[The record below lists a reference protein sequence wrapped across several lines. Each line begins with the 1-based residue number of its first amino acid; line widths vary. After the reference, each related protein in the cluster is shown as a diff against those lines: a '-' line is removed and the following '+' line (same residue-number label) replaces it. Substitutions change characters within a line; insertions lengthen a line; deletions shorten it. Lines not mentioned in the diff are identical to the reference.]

1 MALFWLHSIA
11 CVGRRA
17 KDRHAESAPGRW
29 FGLFRIAFLE
39 NFFGQ
44 RLLNFG
50 VSWDCLND
58 SVLGVHPE
66 RMASSFSLEKATA
79 MRRRRSKSRRFIRPR
94 FFLEWHPRVIHAKC

>member
-29 FGLFRIAFLE
+29 FGLFRIEFLE
-39 NFFGQ
+39 IFFGQ

-66 RMASSFSLEKATA
+66 RMASSFSLEKATSDA
-79 MRRRRSKSRRFIRPR
+79 KATLQIPA
-94 FFLEWHPRVIHAKC
+94 LHPTEIFS